1 MQDAITP
8 ATADGTLSA
17 PLDAGAAMDA
27 LDAALRSTA
36 ADEFE
41 ITVLARAGEY
51 TRFAGL
57 VIHQPQD
64 IVEVQYLV
72 RAIVNGH
79 PYRVA
84 TSAAADLD
92 RAVAAAAAGA
102 RDRAELSREAGRVR
116 LAAAGQAGDP
126 RAGDIRLVA
135 GQPADTRGDGSP
147 GASGVA
153 RTAEPS
159 PPHWYA
165 DTAAYDVAAR
175 SALARDAMA
184 AAVEAGGEAAG
195 MFGRAVTQ
203 QLVATSAGLRRQ
215 IAATEASGALT
226 VTIDDGTAHWVDLSR
241 SAGRLNLAAS
251 VARAIAQARAGRGRI
266 DLPAG
271 TYPVVLGA
279 EAVGEL
285 LGFLPDVGFSG
296 ALAAAGIGIT
306 AQAGQP
312 LAAPLVDI
320 ADDGG
325 ADVGLPIGFDIE
337 GVTKRRVEFF
347 RGGLVG
353 DAVTDLST
361 AAALGR
367 PSTGHAHIA
376 REQVPEPTAANI
388 VLAAGAGGSEQ
399 DLIAQLERGVY
410 LQRFWYTRLVD
421 RVTGTITGVTRDACF
436 LIEDGRLTTPLN
448 GMRFT
453 ESVLG
458 VLAGVQAVGYD
469 VRSQPIPNVWNGAIS
484 APSLRAAAFRLGAA
498 PIEPAS

>member
-1 MQDAITP
+1 MLP
-8 ATADGTLSA
+8 
-17 PLDAGAAMDA
+17 PLDEASTMEA

-41 ITVLARAGEY
+41 ISVLARAGEY
-51 TRFAGL
+51 TRFAGQ

-72 RAIVNGH
+72 RALVNGH

-84 TSAAADLD
+84 TSTAADLE

-102 RDRAELSREAGRVR
+102 RTRAELAKEAGQVR
-116 LAAAGQAGDP
+116 LAGP
-126 RAGDIRLVA
+126 
-135 GQPADTRGDGSP
+135 QPDAVP
-147 GASGVA
+147 G
-153 RTAEPS
+153 PL
-159 PPHWYA
+159 WYA
-165 DTAAYDVAAR
+165 DTEAYDVAAR
-175 SALARDAMA
+175 SALAKQAMA
-184 AAVEAGGEAAG
+184 EAIEAGGEAAG
-195 MFGRAVTQ
+195 MLGCAVTQ
-203 QLVATSAGLRRQ
+203 QLVATSAGIRRAT
-215 IAATEASGALT
+215 AATEASGSLT
-226 VTIDDGTAHWVDLSR
+226 ATIEDGTAHWVDLSR
-241 SAGRLNLAAS
+241 SAGRLDVAGS
-251 VARAIAQARAGRGRI
+251 VSRAVAQARAGRGRA

-271 TYPVVLGA
+271 RYPVVLGA
-279 EAVGEL
+279 EAAGEL
-285 LGFLPDVGFSG
+285 LGFLPDVGFAG

-312 LAAPLVDI
+312 LAASLVDV

-337 GVTKRRVEFF
+337 GVTKRRVDFF
-347 RGGLVG
+347 RHGLVG
-353 DAVTDLST
+353 EAVTDLAT

-376 REQVPEPTAANI
+376 REQVPEPTAPNI
-388 VLAAGAGGSEQ
+388 VMTAGTGTEAE
-399 DLIAQLERGVY
+399 LIAQLEHGVY

-421 RVTGTITGVTRDACF
+421 RITGTITGVTRDACF
-436 LIEDGRLTTPLN
+436 LIENGRLTTPLN

-458 VLAGVQAVGYD
+458 VLAGVEAIGAD

-484 APSLRAAAFRLGAA
+484 APSMRSAAFRLGAA
-498 PIEPAS
+498 PLEPAA